1 MTQYP
6 LRMPDYLMDQARE
19 AAEQENISLNQM
31 LLSFI
36 AEGIGHRR
44 ALKTLEERASCG
56 DPDKA
61 LAILEGLPSLPPEAG
76 DEMPAVRTHG
86 QRWGKP

>member
-6 LRMPDYLMDQARE
+6 LRVPEYLMDQARE
-19 AAEQENISLNQM
+19 AAEQEKVSLNQM

-44 ALKTLEERASCG
+44 AMKTLEERATRGS
-56 DPDKA
+56 PEKA
-61 LAILEGLPSLPPEAG
+61 LAILETLRSLPPEPE
-76 DEMPAVRTHG
+76 DEMPMIEKGNQKAS
-86 QRWGKP
+86 